1 MENNPDAKLDLII
14 AKAHLHLGRLMFAT
28 HSGSHSAFT
37 SLQSFYKKVK
47 SADNKE
53 LIDIG
58 RVNLGM
64 YKGTEKMDE
73 FKEQIKTLDY
83 KKFLSNKLEYKQNP

>member
-1 MENNPDAKLDLII
+1 MDLII
-14 AKAHLHLGRLMFAT
+14 AKAHLHLGRLTFA
-28 HSGSHSAFT
+28 SNMGSHSACT
-37 SLQSFYKKVK
+37 SLQQFYKKVK

-64 YKGTEKMDE
+64 HKGTEKMNE
-73 FKEQIKTLDY
+73 LKQQIKEWDY
-83 KKFLSNKLEYKQNP
+83 KKFLASKLEIKSNQ